1 MRERP
6 VCQHCDVPLRPEQ
19 DWCVEC
25 GTARPG
31 RLGQRPGWKAAVSV
45 VGATLALAGGATA
58 AAYAALS
65 SDAAREATA
74 PAAGRPDAA
83 PVVAQAPA
91 VPAPPAETVP
101 PVVAPPA
108 AAGPAPVTP
117 LDPVPETPAPSPDPD
132 PAPAPAP
139 TPAPDPDPAP
149 DDEEPD
155 APDRPATVRVD
166 VDRAATFDPD
176 GFVGAE
182 DPPEPEAA
190 IDGDDETAWTVPARR
205 GEVGVGLLLTL
216 DRARPLRSLEL
227 DVLTP
232 GLTVEVLASDVPEP
246 PAALEDLEPIDTL
259 TDVDTTERVAL
270 AARYRQV
277 LLWVR
282 DSADVEAAITE
293 VRLRARR

>member
-31 RLGQRPGWKAAVSV
+31 RLGQRPGWRAAVSV

-108 AAGPAPVTP
+108 SADPAPVTP
-117 LDPVPETPAPSPDPD
+117 LDPVPATPAPAPDPT

-139 TPAPDPDPAP
+139 DPGPGPAPSG
-149 DDEEPD
+149 DDQPE

-166 VDRAATFDPD
+166 VDGAATFDPD
-176 GFVGAE
+176 ARIGAE
-182 DPPEPEAA
+182 DPPDPDAA
-190 IDGDDETAWTVPARR
+190 IDGDDETAWTVPAPD

-216 DRARPLRSLEL
+216 DRARALRSLEF

-246 PAALEDLEPIDTL
+246 PTALEDLEPIDTL